1 MVKNLVMRNIVHLD
15 LDSFFVSV
23 ERLERNDLRNKPV
36 LIGGTSDRGVVASC
50 SYEARLFG
58 INSAMPMRMA
68 RLLCPDAIVVKGD
81 MEKYSRYS
89 AMVTELIS
97 EEAPVVEKASI
108 DEHYLDITGMDKF
121 FGCQLWTHELREK
134 IIKKTGLPIS
144 LGLSINKTVAKVATG
159 EAKPSGEKYIE
170 PLDVQPFLNPLSIKK
185 IPGVGTKTFQQLRSM
200 GIEQIYTLTQIE
212 PELLYKVLGEN
223 GITIWQKANGIDDAP
238 VIPYVERKSI
248 STESTFDK
256 DTTNVEYLNQLLIAM
271 VMELTFQLRKEKRL
285 TSCVTVKI
293 RYSDFN
299 TETKQ
304 ARIPYTALDKP
315 LIDIVK
321 ELFNKLYTRRV
332 LVRLIGIRF
341 SHLVTGYE
349 QINLFNESIE
359 QYNLYQAM
367 DKIRNRFGEK
377 AVTIAGI
384 IKESSCI

>member
-223 GITIWQKANGIDDAP
+223 GITIWQKANGIDDTP

>member
-1 MVKNLVMRNIVHLD
+1 MQELNKMRSIVHLD

-23 ERLERNDLRNKPV
+23 ERLEDSSLNNKPV

-50 SYEARLFG
+50 SYEAREFG
-58 INSAMPMRMA
+58 VSSAMPMRMA
-68 RLLCPDAIVVKGD
+68 RLLCPDAKVIKGD

-89 AMVTELIS
+89 SMVTEIIK
-97 EEAPVVEKASI
+97 ERAPVVEKASI

-121 FGCQLWTHELREK
+121 FGCQLWTHELRET
-134 IIKKTGLPIS
+134 IMDQTGLPIS
-144 LGLSINKTVAKVATG
+144 FGLSVNKTVAKVATG

-170 PLDVQPFLNPLSIKK
+170 QLQVQEFLNPLSIKK
-185 IPGVGTKTFQQLRSM
+185 IPGVGIKTFQQLRSM
-200 GIEQIYTLTQIE
+200 GIERIYTLTRIA

-223 GITIWQKANGIDDAP
+223 GVTIWQKANGIDETP

-248 STESTFDK
+248 STETTFDK

-285 TSCVTVKI
+285 TSCVTVKL
-293 RYSDFN
+293 RYSNFD

-304 ARIPYTALDKP
+304 IRIPYTALDKP
-315 LIDIVK
+315 LIDVTK
-321 ELFNKLYTRRV
+321 ELFSKLYSRRM
-332 LVRLIGIRF
+332 LIRLIGVRF
-341 SHLVTGYE
+341 SHLVSGFE

-367 DKIRNRFGEK
+367 DKIRKRFGEK
-377 AVTIAGI
+377 AVTIAGAI
-384 IKESSCI
+384 NY